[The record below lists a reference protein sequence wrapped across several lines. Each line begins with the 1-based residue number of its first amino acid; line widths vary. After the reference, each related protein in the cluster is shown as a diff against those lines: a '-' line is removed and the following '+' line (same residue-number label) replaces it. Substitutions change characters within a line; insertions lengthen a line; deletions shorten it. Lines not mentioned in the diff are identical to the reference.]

1 MTHDGAMSGSAA
13 GSPRLHVSDAQHA
26 WLAEIGVEPRL
37 LAYYR
42 PAPVAP
48 PVRAGQAAGVA
59 DQRGQETR
67 HETTRNRRDVPF
79 TDPAA
84 QPTAGH
90 NGPALAIEAL
100 KKAGLPIR
108 GTSAASAPG
117 HVPAISPRT
126 DASVTSQSGRQPG
139 VTDPHAPQ
147 HAGAPAVSPSFKPGS
162 LPADLDALAQH
173 AVACQVCELHRHR
186 DRLVFGG
193 GDAQQPEWLIVG
205 EAPGKADDR
214 TGLPFQGKAGRLL
227 HAMLVGI
234 GVHPTTL
241 VPGGEPAL
249 VPAWSTPATM
259 YFTNLLKCRPLLNR
273 SPAASE
279 IQACLAYLLQ
289 QIDIVQPRRI
299 LVLGRMAAQALLQ
312 TVDDVEALRGKV
324 HTLTT
329 ASGQRVPVVVTW
341 HPAALL
347 LRPQSKA
354 DVWED
359 LNLARAIQSDG

>member
-1 MTHDGAMSGSAA
+1 
-13 GSPRLHVSDAQHA
+13 SPRLHVSDAQHA

-117 HVPAISPRT
+117 HVPA
-126 DASVTSQSGRQPG
+126 
-139 VTDPHAPQ
+139 
-147 HAGAPAVSPSFKPGS
+147 VSPSFKPGS

-249 VPAWSTPATM
+249 
-259 YFTNLLKCRPLLNR
+259 
-273 SPAASE
+273 
-279 IQACLAYLLQ
+279 
-289 QIDIVQPRRI
+289 
-299 LVLGRMAAQALLQ
+299 
-312 TVDDVEALRGKV
+312 
-324 HTLTT
+324 
-329 ASGQRVPVVVTW
+329 
-341 HPAALL
+341 
-347 LRPQSKA
+347 
-354 DVWED
+354 
-359 LNLARAIQSDG
+359 